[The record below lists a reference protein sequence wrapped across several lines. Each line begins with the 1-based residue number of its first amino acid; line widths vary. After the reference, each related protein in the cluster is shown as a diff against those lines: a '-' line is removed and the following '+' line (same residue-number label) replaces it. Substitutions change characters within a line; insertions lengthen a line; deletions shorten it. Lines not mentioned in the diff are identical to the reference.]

1 MLSVGRRYSKYL
13 DKFAEEL
20 RSNSIFC
27 AENES
32 KIGVCDE
39 RWTDVFKKI
48 KSSIKYKFIT
58 FDKL

>member
-1 MLSVGRRYSKYL
+1 MLSVERRYSKYFG
-13 DKFAEEL
+13 KFAEEL
-20 RSNSIFC
+20 RSNSVFC

-32 KIGVCDE
+32 ENRCDE

-48 KSSIKYKFIT
+48 KNSINKFIT